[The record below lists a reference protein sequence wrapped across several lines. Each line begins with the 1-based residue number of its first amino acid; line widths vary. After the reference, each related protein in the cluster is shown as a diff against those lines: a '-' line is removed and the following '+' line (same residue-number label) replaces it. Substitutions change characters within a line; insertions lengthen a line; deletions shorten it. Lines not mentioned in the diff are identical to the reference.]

1 MQTAQPTSGRIG
13 RAFTLIE
20 LLVVIAII
28 GILAAIAIPAYQDYT
43 VRAKVSELILA
54 GSAYRTQ
61 VAENYMVNGDP
72 NTAGNGITVN
82 AVAPSLIETEMMPAT
97 AEVKARIPLGRLAE
111 NWNRKKLLA
120 MIPLSER
127 TIFNME
133 QRGEFPRR
141 IALTSRNVAWDLAE
155 VELWIEAR
163 RSSGAHAMRPGVIP
177 VAAAV

>member
-1 MQTAQPTSGRIG
+1 MHIEAKCK
-13 RAFTLIE
+13 TLI
-20 LLVVIAII
+20 
-28 GILAAIAIPAYQDYT
+28 
-43 VRAKVSELILA
+43 
-54 GSAYRTQ
+54 
-61 VAENYMVNGDP
+61 
-72 NTAGNGITVN
+72 
-82 AVAPSLIETEMMPAT
+82 
-97 AEVKARIPLGRLAE
+97 
-111 NWNRKKLLA
+111 NRKKLLA

-163 RSSGAHAMRPGVIP
+163 RSSGTHAMRPGVSP